1 MNAVAVYKQKGNLL
15 FLHELKENAHRYP
28 FETCELK
35 HIENKDFDERKVRQ
49 KRLPRHQNTQ
59 QQQHNIRE

>member
-1 MNAVAVYKQKGNLL
+1 MRLL
-15 FLHELKENAHRYP
+15 FINRKEIFFLHELKENAHRYP